1 MRSSADPVR
10 ALLRRHRLLC
20 QRAVDPL
27 EIAAALEADGLTDRA
42 AARFRHRDVFSLAEE
57 LYARAPRV
65 EFESEAE
72 LGGRGRA
79 EPGWARVPQ
88 LLPPLLPG
96 ALCAV
101 AVAAWEPGAGA
112 LRGTVAAACAALAVA
127 TAGLVLA
134 LGRLSTRRAAALG
147 GAGLAACAPVGFALW
162 GEALLG
168 AMLPGADADAGTE
181 AGGGAEPDAVVALG
195 LALAVAPAAWCGRW
209 FAARARR
216 RLAASRGLRE
226 FAAGARRLL
235 AAALARYAAGLAAA
249 LLLARLLAPTGSVT
263 LAATAALGLLLFA
276 AALLAAHGRTRA
288 AATGLAA
295 AGAAEFLTLATASAA
310 WLPGCAA
317 LGRPV
322 TALAGEHGP
331 AAVPLLACGLAALGL
346 LGHAARVLARASAH
360 GPEQPDQRDRP
371 DQPPRPGAGS
381 AHRPGAL

>member
-1 MRSSADPVR
+1 VRVSADPVT
-10 ALLRRHRLLC
+10 ALLRRHHLLC

-27 EIAAALEADGLTDRA
+27 EIAAALEADGLTDRS

-57 LYARAPRV
+57 LYARAPRA
-65 EFESEAE
+65 EHEPESGSES
-72 LGGRGRA
+72 GRRDD
-79 EPGWARVPQ
+79 PGWARVPH

-96 ALCAV
+96 VLCAV
-101 AVAAWEPGAGA
+101 AVAAWEPGAGP

-127 TAGLVLA
+127 TAAIVLA
-134 LGRLSTRRAAALG
+134 LGRLDPGARRAAALG
-147 GAGLAACAPVGFALW
+147 RVGLAALVPVGFALW
-162 GEALLG
+162 GGAPLG
-168 AMLPGADADAGTE
+168 AVLPGAVSAVD
-181 AGGGAEPDAVVALG
+181 GGAGPDAAVALG

-209 FAARARR
+209 FAARTRS
-216 RLAASRGLRE
+216 RLAASRSLRE

-249 LLLARLLAPTGSVT
+249 LLLARWLAAAHTGEVA

-288 AATGLAA
+288 AATGLAV
-295 AGAAEFLTLATASAA
+295 AGAAEFLALATASAA

-331 AAVPLLACGLAALGL
+331 AAVPLLACGGAALGL
-346 LGHAARVLARASAH
+346 LAHATRVLARASSH
-360 GPEQPDQRDRP
+360 GPPYGPTR
-371 DQPPRPGAGS
+371 
-381 AHRPGAL
+381 L